1 MNCIYA
7 NPDEAALNDEGDTLD
22 SHWETAHRA
31 NTKAINSYQRFH
43 HRLPHPSHR
52 TMQHIANNSN
62 WANVPKW
69 TRKDANEAQQ
79 KHCKGCALGK
89 MTMSPFDRVHSS
101 HSHATAP
108 GELIFMDTW
117 FSNVASITGRKC
129 ALIFVDAFSR
139 KLWLKYMDKK
149 EQAPDK
155 IQEWVTERKLEG
167 IA

>member
-1 MNCIYA
+1 
-7 NPDEAALNDEGDTLD
+7 
-22 SHWETAHRA
+22 
-31 NTKAINSYQRFH
+31 
-43 HRLPHPSHR
+43 
-52 TMQHIANNSN
+52 
-62 WANVPKW
+62 
-69 TRKDANEAQQ
+69 
-79 KHCKGCALGK
+79 